1 MASSPPL
8 PQRAIAPA
16 WHTAVVLLVLAA
28 LSLAGAYSHS
38 FGFFSGLQRAGN
50 YAVAIVVEWALVAFI
65 GWAGSRRGV
74 GLRELAGGRWARVV
88 DVLRDLGLAIAFL
101 IVAQAVLGGLGYVLK
116 AAPNQAIRNLLP
128 QSASEKVLF
137 VLVAATA
144 GFCEEI
150 IFRGYLQ
157 RQFDAGT
164 GMVGGIVLQGL
175 VFGASHG
182 YQGWKYML
190 LIWVFGILFGLLA
203 HWRGSLRPGILAH
216 FIQDSVGGLVLRR

>member
-1 MASSPPL
+1 MTSSPAL
-8 PQRAIAPA
+8 ARRAIAPA
-16 WHTAVVLLVLAA
+16 WHTVVVLLVLAA
-28 LSLAGAYSHS
+28 LSLAGAHSHS
-38 FGFFSGLQRAGN
+38 FGFFSGIHRAGN
-50 YAVAIVVEWALVAFI
+50 YAVAILVEWALVAFI

-74 GLRELAGGRWARVV
+74 GLRELAGGRWARAW
-88 DVLRDLGLAIAFL
+88 DVMRDLGLAIGFL
-101 IVAQAVLGGLGYVLK
+101 IVTQAVLGGLGYVLK

-128 QSASEKVLF
+128 QSAAEKVLF

-203 HWRGSLRPGILAH
+203 HWRGSLRPGMLAH